1 MSRRR
6 VWLAGGVAL
15 ILAGCGG
22 GETPTPGAPT
32 PAPGP
37 VARPPAAP
45 ALPKEPE
52 AGPALPAISY
62 EAKARRDPFQPVVLP
77 TETGAKGLSVDSVK
91 LTGVIQGRQGPLALV
106 EGPDGIGY
114 ILRTGDVLGNGRVTQ
129 IGPDAVNFTV
139 AGGGGQAATTVT
151 LRLRTD

>member
-1 MSRRR
+1 VRRK

-22 GETPTPGAPT
+22 GGTSTPGAPT
-32 PAPGP
+32 PGPGP
-37 VARPPAAP
+37 VARPPAP
-45 ALPKEPE
+45 ASTLPKEPE
-52 AGPALPAISY
+52 AGPALPAIAY
-62 EAKARRDPFQPVVLP
+62 EAKGRRDPFQPVVLP
-77 TETGAKGLSVDSVK
+77 TETAAKGLSVDSVK

-114 ILRTGDVLGNGRVTQ
+114 ILRTGDVLANGRVTQ
-129 IGPDAVNFTV
+129 ISADAVNFTV
-139 AGGGGQAATTVT
+139 AGGAGQAATTVT